1 MRNWSAR
8 RARLIIQKTNQAR
21 ASFISYLDFFG
32 RLFFIFDDFARFLR
46 FAIIVLMDFE
56 FKRTPALRCDQQ
68 AKYGSCKLN
77 LRDSLGH
84 SKTQS
89 LRVDI

>member
-1 MRNWSAR
+1 MLLAPMRNWSAR

-46 FAIIVLMDFE
+46 FAIIALMDFE
-56 FKRTPALRCDQQ
+56 FNALLLCD
-68 AKYGSCKLN
+68 AVNKLGMAVA
-77 LRDSLGH
+77 SLMYAI
-84 SKTQS
+84 
-89 LRVDI
+89 R